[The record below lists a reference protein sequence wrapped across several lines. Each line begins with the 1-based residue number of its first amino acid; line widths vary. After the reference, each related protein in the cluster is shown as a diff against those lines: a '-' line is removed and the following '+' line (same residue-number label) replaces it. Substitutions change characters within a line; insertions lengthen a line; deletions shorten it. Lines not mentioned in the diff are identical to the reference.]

1 MRKKNNEKQY
11 VLFGAGDYG
20 RRAIRY
26 LSEEKI
32 AFFLDND
39 PQKSGTK
46 IENIPIY
53 MLEEKRGELSKYT
66 LVITVSEEK
75 ERDICEQLA
84 GEGFHAYVSL
94 KDEYGRIIKQRVEGS
109 KQNLDIYRRAVQ
121 WIKNN
126 TLDGEAICYVAGG
139 KEGYQEVTGYFIP
152 SLLKWGYRET
162 AMAYARWLCNI
173 QKEDG
178 SWGDAEGKRSYIFDT
193 GQVLKG
199 LLAIS
204 ALLPEVRDNI
214 LRGCEWMVS
223 KVETDGRMPL
233 LDEDGWGRGIA
244 NAELVHLYCLSPLRE
259 AGELYGIPKYGENA
273 DKVLA
278 YYKRTHRDD
287 IVRFERLSHF
297 QAYVLEGLV
306 DLGETELAREGME
319 VMAGYLD
326 QNGYVPAYS
335 NVEWVCST
343 GLFQLAVIWFKLG
356 DIMRG
361 NQAFAY
367 ACSLQ
372 NESGGWYGSYPVGSK
387 ATEEN
392 TYFPYDEISW
402 AVKFFLDALHAKA
415 IAEFEHMYE
424 GHHALESFYQIERTN
439 ELYQAV
445 SESVKQICEQKG
457 SEDIDVLD
465 VGCGWGR
472 YLQKLSEDYPMAHF
486 YAVELIRQPLDY
498 IKIPNVH
505 KAVGS
510 LTNIPYENEKMDIV
524 YTCEALEH
532 AIEIENA
539 IREMARVTKSKG
551 MMIVVDKNLD
561 ALGKMKMMEWEQYF
575 DEDKL
580 KSCMEVYCEEVQV
593 IHGLRINEE
602 ETSSCFS
609 AWIGKRK

>member
-1 MRKKNNEKQY
+1 MRKTNNEKQY
-11 VLFGAGDYG
+11 VLFGAGEYG
-20 RRAIRY
+20 KRAIRY
-26 LSEEKI
+26 LSEDKI

-39 PQKSGTK
+39 PRKAGTK

-53 MLEEKRGELSKYT
+53 TLEEKRSELIDYT
-66 LVITVSEEK
+66 LVITVSKEK
-75 ERDICEQLA
+75 ESDIGEQLD

-94 KDEYGRIIKQRVEGS
+94 QDEYSRIIKQRVEGS
-109 KQNLDIYRRAVQ
+109 KQNLDVYRRAVQ

-126 TLDGEAICYVAGG
+126 TLNAEAICYVAGG
-139 KEGYQEVTGYFIP
+139 KEGYPEVTGYFIP
-152 SLLKWGYRET
+152 SLIEWGYRET
-162 AMAYARWLCNI
+162 AAAYARWLCNI
-173 QKEDG
+173 QKADG
-178 SWGDAEGKRSYIFDT
+178 SWGDAAGKMSFIFDT
-193 GQVLKG
+193 GQILKG

-204 ALLPEVRDNI
+204 GLLPEVRENI

-233 LDEDGWGRGIA
+233 LDENEWGRGIA

-259 AGELYGIPKYGENA
+259 ASELYGIPKYRKKA
-273 DKVLA
+273 DEVLA
-278 YYKRTHRDD
+278 YYKKKHRED

-306 DLGETELAREGME
+306 DLGEIDLAREGME

-326 QNGYVPAYS
+326 QRGYVPAYS

-343 GLFQLAVIWFKLG
+343 GMFQLAVTWFKMG
-356 DIMRG
+356 DIKRG

-367 ACSLQ
+367 ACNLQ
-372 NESGGWYGSYPVGSK
+372 NESGGWYGSYPVGQN

-402 AVKFFLDALHAKA
+402 AEKFFLDALHAKS
-415 IAEFEHMYE
+415 IAEFQSMYKE
-424 GHHALESFYQIERTN
+424 PHALESFHQIERTN
-439 ELYQAV
+439 ELYQV
-445 SESVKQICEQKG
+445 VYRSVKQICEQKG
-457 SEDIDVLD
+457 SEDIRVLD

-472 YLQKLSEDYPMAHF
+472 YIQKLSEDFPMAQF
-486 YAVELIRQPLDY
+486 YAVELIRQPLDH

-510 LTNIPYENEKMDIV
+510 LTNIPYQNEKMDIV

-539 IREMARVTKSKG
+539 IHEMARVTKSKG
-551 MMIVVDKNLD
+551 MMVVVDKNLA

-575 DEDKL
+575 DENRL
-580 KSCMEVYCEEVQV
+580 KQRMEVFCEEVQV
-593 IHGLRINEE
+593 IHGLRINGE
-602 ETSSCFS
+602 ETSSDFS

>member
-1 MRKKNNEKQY
+1 MRKTNNEKRY
-11 VLFGAGDYG
+11 VLFGAGEYG
-20 RRAIRY
+20 KRAIRY

-39 PQKSGTK
+39 PQKAGTK
-46 IENIPIY
+46 IENIPVY
-53 MLEEKRGELSKYT
+53 MLEEKRSVLIDYT
-66 LVITVSEEK
+66 LVISVSKEK
-75 ERDICEQLA
+75 ESDISEQLDR
-84 GEGFHAYVSL
+84 EGFHAYVTL
-94 KDEYGRIIKQRVEGS
+94 KDEYSKIVKQRVEDS
-109 KQNLDIYRRAVQ
+109 KQNLNIYRRAAQ
-121 WIKNN
+121 WIKKN

-139 KEGYQEVTGYFIP
+139 KEGYPEVTGYFIP
-152 SLLKWGYRET
+152 SLIEWGYRET
-162 AMAYARWLCNI
+162 AAAYARWLCKI
-173 QKEDG
+173 QKADG
-178 SWGDAEGKRSYIFDT
+178 SWGDAAGKRSFIFDT
-193 GQVLKG
+193 GQILKG

-204 ALLPEVRDNI
+204 DLLPEVRDNI
-214 LRGCEWMVS
+214 LRGCEWLVS
-223 KVETDGRMPL
+223 KVEADGRMPL
-233 LDEDGWGRGIA
+233 LDEDAWGRGIA
-244 NAELVHLYCLSPLRE
+244 NAEFVHLYCLSPLRK
-259 AGELYGIPKYGENA
+259 ASELYGIPKYGKKANE
-273 DKVLA
+273 VLM
-278 YYKRTHRDD
+278 YYKEKHRED

-306 DLGETELAREGME
+306 DLGEMDLAREGME

-326 QNGYVPAYS
+326 RNGYVPAYG

-343 GLFQLAVIWFKLG
+343 GLFQLAVIWFKMG
-356 DIMRG
+356 DIKRG

-372 NESGGWYGSYPVGSK
+372 NESGGWYGSYPAGQN

-392 TYFPYDEISW
+392 TYFPYEEISW
-402 AVKFFLDALHAKA
+402 AEKFFLDALHAKA
-415 IAEFEHMYE
+415 IAEFENMYD

-445 SESVKQICEQKG
+445 YRSVKQICEQKN

-472 YLQKLSEDYPMAHF
+472 YIQKLSGDFPMAHF

-505 KAVGS
+505 KAIGS
-510 LTNIPYENEKMDIV
+510 LTNIPYQNEKMDIV

-539 IREMARVTKSKG
+539 IREMARVTKPKG
-551 MMIVVDKNLD
+551 MMIVVDKNLS
-561 ALGKMKMMEWEQYF
+561 ALGEMKMMEWEQYF
-575 DEDKL
+575 DENRLKL
-580 KSCMEVYCEEVQV
+580 CMEAFCEEVQV

>member
-1 MRKKNNEKQY
+1 MRKTNNGKQY
-11 VLFGAGDYG
+11 VLFGAGEYG
-20 RRAIRY
+20 RRAIRC

-39 PQKSGTK
+39 SQKAGTEM
-46 IENIPIY
+46 ENIPIY
-53 MLEEKRGELSKYT
+53 TLEEKRGVLGDYT
-66 LVITVSEEK
+66 LVITVSKEK
-75 ERDICEQLA
+75 ESEIGEQLDR
-84 GEGFHAYVSL
+84 EGVHDYVNL
-94 KDEYGRIIKQRVEGS
+94 KAEYSRIIKQRVEGS

-121 WIKNN
+121 WIKSN
-126 TLDGEAICYVAGG
+126 TLNGESICYVAGG
-139 KEGYQEVTGYFIP
+139 REGYPEVTGYFIP
-152 SLLKWGYRET
+152 SLIKWGYRET

-173 QKEDG
+173 QKADG
-178 SWGDAEGKRSYIFDT
+178 SWGDAAGKRSYIFDT
-193 GQVLKG
+193 GQILKG

-204 ALLPEVRDNI
+204 NLMPEVRDNV

-259 AGELYGIPKYGENA
+259 ASELYGIAKYGENA
-273 DKVLA
+273 DKVLEH
-278 YYKRTHRDD
+278 YKRRHRED

-306 DLGETELAREGME
+306 DLGETDLAREGME

-326 QNGYVPAYS
+326 QSGYVPAYS
-335 NVEWVCST
+335 DVEWVCST

-356 DIMRG
+356 DIKRG

-367 ACSLQ
+367 ACGLQ
-372 NESGGWYGSYPVGSK
+372 NESGGWYGSYPVGQK
-387 ATEEN
+387 AAEEN
-392 TYFPYDEISW
+392 TYFPCDEISW
-402 AVKFFLDALHAKA
+402 AEKFFLDALHAKA
-415 IAEFEHMYE
+415 IAEFENMYE

-439 ELYQAV
+439 ELYQV
-445 SESVKQICEQKG
+445 VYRSVKQFCEQKG
-457 SEDIDVLD
+457 SEDIGVLD

-472 YLQKLSEDYPMAHF
+472 YLQKLSDDFPMVHL
-486 YAVELIRQPLDY
+486 YAVELVRRPLDY

-539 IREMARVTKSKG
+539 IREMARVTKPKG
-551 MMIVVDKNLD
+551 MIIVVDKNLA

-575 DEDKL
+575 DEDGLKL
-580 KSCMEVYCEEVQV
+580 CMGAYCEEVQV
-593 IHGLRINEE
+593 IHGLRINGE